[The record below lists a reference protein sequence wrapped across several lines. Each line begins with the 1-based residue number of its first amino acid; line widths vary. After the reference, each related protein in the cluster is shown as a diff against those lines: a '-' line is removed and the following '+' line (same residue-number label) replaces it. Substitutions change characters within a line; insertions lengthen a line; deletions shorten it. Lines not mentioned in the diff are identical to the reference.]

1 MYRVEIYKDAAK
13 YYKRLD
19 DKVQVRVNTAIE
31 EISESPSEGIH
42 IKKLKGSLAGKYRFD
57 VGGLRIIYS
66 MMRLR
71 KLFTSRLLVQE
82 EIFTSNRIT
91 RSSDE

>member
-31 EISESPSEGIH
+31 EKAKALPKE
-42 IKKLKGSLAGKYRFD
+42 FT
-57 VGGLRIIYS
+57 LR
-66 MMRLR
+66 
-71 KLFTSRLLVQE
+71 
-82 EIFTSNRIT
+82 N
-91 RSSDE
+91 